1 MVDLSP
7 YRGSQGQFGFHMTAR
22 DNADSI
28 RDEGLQGSPTNNS
41 DTELIAEALASQGYD
56 SEFLFDRTEVIYCH
70 LDPSEVVEAY
80 EISSKFTNNPVVV
93 VVDLGALSTP
103 LYLADMTV
111 ANELI
116 DHHVAPNA
124 PTATET
130 FDEAVR
136 QYRESIIRLDGISSI
151 RKQQEKID
159 GYPELV
165 IGGDVPPKAI
175 VESRPA

>member
-1 MVDLSP
+1 MLDLSS
-7 YRGSQGQFGFHMTAR
+7 YRSSEEKFGFHMTGR

-28 RDEGLQGSPTNNS
+28 RDEGLKRSLTNNS

-56 SEFLFDRTEVIYCH
+56 SEFPFDRTDVIYCH
-70 LDPSEVVEAY
+70 LAPSEVVEAY
-80 EISSKFTNNPVVV
+80 EISREFANDPVVI
-93 VVDLGALSTP
+93 VVDLEVVSTP
-103 LYLADMTV
+103 SYLADMTI

-124 PTATET
+124 PTTTET

-136 QYRESIIRLDGISSI
+136 QYREGIIRLDGVSSI

-165 IGGDVPPKAI
+165 IDGDIPPKAI
-175 VESRPA
+175 VESRPI